1 MILSPD
7 VANNAET
14 TDKQLG
20 GITGKGFMPG
30 QSGNPSGRPSRR
42 RMSERYED
50 LLEQAL
56 PEDLRVGLK
65 LKDGATYGDAIVLG
79 QARAAIKGK
88 TDAAR
93 EIADRVEGKARQQVD
108 VKGDRLSSGRL
119 AGAAKSRSRQT
130 KPGHNSN
137 PQPSPQQSMSCM
149 TSANFGSPRG
159 FVSC

>member
-1 MILSPD
+1 MPTEDRGSD
-7 VANNAET
+7 AN
-14 TDKQLG
+14 KRKLG
-20 GITGKGFMPG
+20 GVTGKGFMPG

-42 RMSERYED
+42 RMSERYEE

-65 LKDGATYGDAIVLG
+65 LKPGATWGDAIALG

-108 VKGDRLSSGRL
+108 VKGDVTIDL
-119 AGAAKSRSRQT
+119 AERIERARKAARRALDAVEDK
-130 KPGHNSN
+130 
-137 PQPSPQQSMSCM
+137 
-149 TSANFGSPRG
+149 ANDPEP
-159 FVSC
+159 